1 MRRTP
6 SLLVLAAV
14 VFATAAASADPRPP
28 ELMNAAQLKI
38 ALRKLQ
44 VTGTALYVGAHPDDE
59 NTAMLAYLANGRMV
73 RTAYLSLTRG
83 DGGQNLLGRE
93 IGEPLGVIRTQ
104 ELLAARK
111 VDAAE
116 QYFSRALDFGFSKN
130 ADETLRFWGHD
141 RILADAVWV
150 IRELQPD
157 VIVTR
162 FRPDSTA
169 GHGHHI
175 ASSIIAGE
183 AFDAAADPKRFP
195 EQLKYV
201 KPWQAKRLVWNAYR
215 FGATGVDTTPGRV
228 RIDLGTFDPLLGRSY
243 TEMAGES
250 RSMHQSQGAGTPER
264 RGEWVNTFENR
275 LGERAT
281 NDLFEG
287 VDLTWS
293 RIPGGAKVGTLLRD
307 AEKALDSDHPAA
319 ILAKLAEAHAAMA
332 KLPDSPIVVAK
343 RRELLEVIRTCSG
356 LWIEALAAAPTA
368 TPGSKLGVR
377 LTMVNRSSAALVLER
392 VTFPYGD
399 ARISGAPE
407 GQLVSASG
415 GWSRPLTPNQPMT
428 IESMQS
434 LPADLPITQ
443 PYWLRERTLKG
454 SFEVAD
460 AQLIG
465 TPENA
470 PAVNARVELSLA
482 GEKLAFDAPVVYKW
496 LDPVYGDR
504 YRALEIAPPVSCR
517 FEESAYLFG
526 DTAPR
531 TVRIVVQ
538 SADTL
543 VEGTARLA
551 LPQGWKATPTEA
563 PVRLRGF
570 GAETTVSFTV
580 TAGSGAAS
588 GVMSASVEEG
598 GQRYTRNR
606 VRIDY
611 PHIPV
616 QVLFPLAEAKLV
628 KTPVRHSGERIAY
641 LMGSG
646 DQGPEAL
653 RQMGFQVTL
662 LTDDEVQSMD
672 LSKFQT
678 IVAGVRV
685 YNTRP
690 RLRALQ
696 PRLLDYVKEGGRLV
710 IQYQTADAELK
721 DRLGPY
727 PFTISRDRV
736 TDEEA
741 PMRTIAAQHPLL
753 NSPNKIGPD
762 DFTGWVQERG
772 LYFANPY
779 DSHYETVLS
788 ANDTNE
794 PARDGGLLYARWGK
808 GVFIYSGF
816 AWFRQLPAG
825 VPGAYRLFAN
835 LVSATPPAPAPAP

>member
-1 MRRTP
+1 MRNTLR
-6 SLLVLAAV
+6 LVVVVAAV
-14 VFATAAASADPRPP
+14 ALGAVAAFADPRPP
-28 ELMNAAQLKI
+28 ELMNGAQLRI

-44 VTGTALYVGAHPDDE
+44 VMGTALYVGAHPDDE
-59 NTAMLAYLANGRMV
+59 NTAMLAYLSNGRMV

-93 IGEPLGVIRTQ
+93 IGEQLGVIRTQ
-104 ELLAARK
+104 ELLAARN
-111 VDAAE
+111 VDGAE

-130 ADETLRFWGHD
+130 ANETLLFWGHD

-175 ASSIIAGE
+175 ASAMLADE
-183 AFDAAADPKRFP
+183 AFIAAADPKRFP

-215 FGATGVDTTPGRV
+215 FGATGVDSTPGRI

-250 RSMHQSQGAGTPER
+250 RSLHQSQGAGTPER
-264 RGEWVNTFENR
+264 RGEWVNSFEHR
-275 LGERAT
+275 LGDRAT

-287 VDLTWS
+287 VDVTWS
-293 RIPGGAKVGTLLRD
+293 RISGGAKVGAMLRE
-307 AEKALDSDHPAA
+307 AEQAFDPDHPAA
-319 ILAKLAEAHAAMA
+319 ILPKLVAARAAMA
-332 KLPDSPIVVAK
+332 KLSDSPIVQSK
-343 RRELLEVIRTCSG
+343 RAELLEVIRSCAG

-377 LTMVNRSSAALVLER
+377 LTVINRSSATLVLER
-392 VTFPYGD
+392 VTFPYGE
-399 ARISGAPE
+399 ARLSGANE
-407 GQLVSASG
+407 AQLVSASE
-415 GWSRPLTPNQPMT
+415 GWHRALAANQPVLVEAT
-428 IESMQS
+428 ES
-434 LPADLPITQ
+434 LPGDLPITQ
-443 PYWLRERTLKG
+443 PYWLRDRTQKG
-454 SFEVAD
+454 SFQVD
-460 AQLIG
+460 DQRLIG

-470 PAVNARVELSLA
+470 PAVSAKVELSLA
-482 GEKLAFDAPVVYKW
+482 GERIEFDAPVVYKW
-496 LDPVYGDR
+496 LDPVHGDR
-504 YRALEIAPPVSCR
+504 YRALEIAPPASIR
-517 FEESAYLFG
+517 FEEAAYLFG
-526 DTAPR
+526 DAAPR
-531 TVRIVVQ
+531 TVRVVVQ
-538 SADTL
+538 GADTL
-543 VEGTARLA
+543 LEGVARLA
-551 LPQGWKATPTEA
+551 LPPGWKATPAEA
-563 PVRLRGF
+563 PVRLRGI
-570 GAETTVSFTV
+570 GAETTLSFSV
-580 TAGSGAAS
+580 TAGSGSAS
-588 GVMSASVEEG
+588 GVMSASVEVG
-598 GQRYTRNR
+598 GQRYARNR

-616 QVLFPLAEAKLV
+616 QTLFPLAEAKLV
-628 KTPVRHSGERIAY
+628 KTSVRRTGERVAY

-662 LTDDEVQSMD
+662 LTDDDVQSMD

-678 IVAGVRV
+678 IVAGVRA

-690 RLRALQ
+690 RLRVLE
-696 PRLLDYVKEGGRLV
+696 PRLLDYVKDGGRLV
-710 IQYQTADAELK
+710 IQYQTPDAELK

-727 PFTISRDRV
+727 PFTVSRDRV

-741 PMRTIAAQHPLL
+741 PMRQIAPQHPLL
-753 NSPNKIGPD
+753 NAPNKITDG

-772 LYFANPY
+772 LSFANPY

-788 ANDTNE
+788 SNDTNE
-794 PARDGGLLYARWGK
+794 PARDGGLLYTRWGK
-808 GVFIYSGF
+808 GVFIYTGL

-835 LVSATPPAPAPAP
+835 LVSAAPTATP